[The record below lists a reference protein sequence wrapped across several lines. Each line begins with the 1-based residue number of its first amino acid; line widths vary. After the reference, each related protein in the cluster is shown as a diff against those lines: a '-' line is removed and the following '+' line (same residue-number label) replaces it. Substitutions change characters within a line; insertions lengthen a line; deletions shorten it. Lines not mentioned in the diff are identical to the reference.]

1 LTAEKTL
8 GEREI
13 IQLLLE
19 KFQPSPMPI
28 PSGDDVS
35 AVDLG
40 GGRLAVLKVDMLVG
54 KTDMPPG
61 MTAYQAARKAVVM
74 AVSDFAAK
82 GVRPRAALVGLGL
95 PRYGSRKVKSLA
107 EGLRDAARQYGL
119 SLIGGD
125 TNEAGDLV
133 ITVAALGFCGKGRL
147 LLRGGAK
154 PGDLLAVTGPFGR
167 TAAGLKILLE
177 NLKAPGNLREKLLRP
192 VFTPEARLQVGLRLR
207 RLGATA
213 AIDSSDGLAWSLRE
227 LAVASG
233 VGFSVHR
240 LPLAPEAKA
249 FADLHR
255 LDPFDLTFYGGEEYE
270 LVVTLDPRRFRR
282 GWEKRWGLQVIG
294 RAVEQGGLVFE
305 EKDVRRTI
313 QPRGWEHFKARRR
326 GRKLA

>member
-1 LTAEKTL
+1 MKAGKPP

-19 KFQPSPMPI
+19 KFQPSSMPI

-54 KTDMPPG
+54 KTDIPPG

-82 GVRPRAALVGLGL
+82 GVRPQAALVGLGL

-107 EGLRDAARQYGL
+107 DGLKDAARQYGL

-125 TNEAGDLV
+125 TNEAEDLV
-133 ITVAALGFCGKGRL
+133 ITVAALGLCGKGRL
-147 LLRGGAK
+147 LLRGGVK
-154 PGDLLAVTGPFGR
+154 PGDLLAVTGLFGK

-177 NLKAPGNLREKLLRP
+177 NLKAPHGLRGKLLRP
-192 VFTPEARLQVGLRLR
+192 IFIPEARLEVGLRLP

-213 AIDSSDGLAWSLRE
+213 AIDSSDGLAWCLRE

-233 VGFSVHR
+233 VGFKVHR

-255 LDPFDLTFYGGEEYE
+255 LNPFDLTFYGGEEYE
-270 LVVTLDPRRFRR
+270 LVVTLNPKKFRR
-282 GWEKRWGLQVIG
+282 DWENRWGLQVIG
-294 RAVEQGGLVFE
+294 RAVERGGLVFE
-305 EKDVRRTI
+305 GKGVRRI
-313 QPRGWEHFKARRR
+313 IEPRGWEHFKAGRRV
-326 GRKLA
+326 RKDI